1 MSSYA
6 AGETSPGLSA
16 GDAVLAFD
24 VGGTDMKAALV
35 DDMGRIRDILR
46 VPTPI
51 DGEWTADAVVT
62 RLGDLARQLR
72 GDHRAA

>member
-1 MSSYA
+1 MSPSA
-6 AGETSPGLSA
+6 AGHRTPSLGA

-35 DDMGRIRDILR
+35 DEVGSIRDVVR

-51 DGEWTADAVVT
+51 DGERTAP
-62 RLGDLARQLR
+62 
-72 GDHRAA
+72 H